1 MARITLRQNILGCNL
16 FVESTFQIGEN
27 TPETSWQLCATRP
40 CREYIRSKN
49 AYLILRELHKAE
61 TDPAMKDTIED
72 VVQLL
77 IKKEE
82 EINADN
88 LISDVE
94 IPEDVAAKLEE
105 ERAQLENWKST
116 RYWQHSFN
124 LPHKI

>member
-1 MARITLRQNILGCNL
+1 M
-16 FVESTFQIGEN
+16 
-27 TPETSWQLCATRP
+27 
-40 CREYIRSKN
+40 
-49 AYLILRELHKAE
+49 RELHKAE

-105 ERAQLENWKST
+105 ERAQLENLELNSNKQEAS
-116 RYWQHSFN
+116 
-124 LPHKI
+124 

>member
-1 MARITLRQNILGCNL
+1 
-16 FVESTFQIGEN
+16 
-27 TPETSWQLCATRP
+27 
-40 CREYIRSKN
+40 
-49 AYLILRELHKAE
+49 
-61 TDPAMKDTIED
+61 MKDTIED

-105 ERAQLENWKST
+105 ERAQLENLELDSNKQEAS
-116 RYWQHSFN
+116 
-124 LPHKI
+124 

>member
-1 MARITLRQNILGCNL
+1 
-16 FVESTFQIGEN
+16 
-27 TPETSWQLCATRP
+27 
-40 CREYIRSKN
+40 
-49 AYLILRELHKAE
+49 
-61 TDPAMKDTIED
+61 MKDTIED

-105 ERAQLENWKST
+105 ERAQLENLELNSNKQEAS
-116 RYWQHSFN
+116 
-124 LPHKI
+124 

>member
-1 MARITLRQNILGCNL
+1 
-16 FVESTFQIGEN
+16 
-27 TPETSWQLCATRP
+27 
-40 CREYIRSKN
+40 
-49 AYLILRELHKAE
+49 
-61 TDPAMKDTIED
+61 MKDTIED

-105 ERAQLENWKST
+105 ERAQLET
-116 RYWQHSFN
+116 RSH
-124 LPHKI
+124 H

>member
-1 MARITLRQNILGCNL
+1 
-16 FVESTFQIGEN
+16 
-27 TPETSWQLCATRP
+27 
-40 CREYIRSKN
+40 
-49 AYLILRELHKAE
+49 
-61 TDPAMKDTIED
+61 MKDTIED

-105 ERAQLENWKST
+105 ERAQLENLQLNSNKQEAS
-116 RYWQHSFN
+116 
-124 LPHKI
+124 

>member
-1 MARITLRQNILGCNL
+1 M
-16 FVESTFQIGEN
+16 
-27 TPETSWQLCATRP
+27 
-40 CREYIRSKN
+40 
-49 AYLILRELHKAE
+49 RELHKAE

-105 ERAQLENWKST
+105 ERAQLENLELNSNKQETSWFPSNCNPSIVKYES
-116 RYWQHSFN
+116 RFYNNIF
-124 LPHKI
+124 P